1 MSFAVADIDDLGDGT
16 ATANVTATAATGAT
30 AVFIQHSINDD
41 GSSTSALNAEMEL
54 LVPAVRAALPNA
66 EIWIG
71 GPAARG
77 GGDVAT
83 KQTRDAALAAHAAS
97 LGIPYASLVNP
108 TALWSGSG
116 RVGALTGTGNSDIM
130 MGSDNAHPTQ
140 AGHDMIAQ
148 AWAAG
153 IVSQR
158 AAA

>member
-1 MSFAVADIDDLGDGT
+1 MRDDRRTLK
-16 ATANVTATAATGAT
+16 A
-30 AVFIQHSINDD
+30 
-41 GSSTSALNAEMEL
+41 
-54 LVPAVRAALPNA
+54 AALGYDRGRDRAPRLL
-66 EIWIG
+66 
-71 GPAARG
+71 ARG